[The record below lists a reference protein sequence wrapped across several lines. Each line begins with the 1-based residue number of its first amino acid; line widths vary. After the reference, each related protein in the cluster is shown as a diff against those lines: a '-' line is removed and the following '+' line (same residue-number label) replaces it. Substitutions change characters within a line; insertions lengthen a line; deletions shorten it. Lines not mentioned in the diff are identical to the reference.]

1 MSEHL
6 GYDKHEPVG
15 RNRGNSR
22 NGTRSKTVLTDAC
35 GEVEIAVPRDRDGVQ
50 QVAAKHGAVASDD
63 GLLIPMPQQ
72 TRGDALVDTID
83 RVQIGAE
90 LLRSL
95 TGAGSNS
102 TPCASG

>member
-1 MSEHL
+1 MRAARWRCRCHATATAF
-6 GYDKHEPVG
+6 
-15 RNRGNSR
+15 N
-22 NGTRSKTVLTDAC
+22 
-35 GEVEIAVPRDRDGVQ
+35 

-102 TPCASG
+102 TTPRTQKLTATIQEDVNAYLIRMNSPPLAP